1 MRAKGIVVL
10 VAAALATGTLAA
22 CGQAP
27 SSDGRSEVAQGGPA
41 FLDAGARTA
50 KYGTDAL
57 PGVFPRTITQAMGK
71 TTLDHK
77 PTRVVVL
84 DTGELDNVVALGVQ
98 PVGVA
103 FPDGSPNMPSYVGD
117 KGGKP
122 ADVGTTNTLNLEAI
136 AALKPDL
143 ILGSKLRAEKQ
154 YPLLAKIA
162 PTVFTERP
170 GYTWKSNFR
179 LNSAALD
186 RTEQADK
193 MISDYEA
200 AARKLGQDAQAR
212 LGTLPVISMLRFM
225 PGRIRLYATKS
236 FIGTVLADT
245 GLPVTES
252 GKANDLAVEI
262 STEQIGKADADW
274 ILYGTY
280 GDPGKTDQSGV
291 LGGPLWSTL
300 GAVKAGHAKAVPDET
315 WYLGLGV
322 LAANSVLTDLRG
334 ILRV

>member
-1 MRAKGIVVL
+1 MRSMGIAL
-10 VAAALATGTLAA
+10 LAAAALALTA

-27 SSDGRSEVAQGGPA
+27 STDGRSEVAQGGPG

-57 PGVFPRTITQAMGK
+57 PGVFPRTITHAMGR
-71 TTLDHK
+71 TTIEKK

-84 DTGELDNVVALGVQ
+84 DTGELDNVVALGVK

-103 FPDGSPNMPSYVGD
+103 FPDGSPDMPSYIGD
-117 KGGKP
+117 KAGKP
-122 ADVGTTNTLNLEAI
+122 ANAGTTNTLNLEAI

-162 PTVFTERP
+162 PTVFSERP
-170 GYTWKSNFR
+170 GYPWKSDFR

-186 RTEQADK
+186 QTEQADK
-193 MISDYEA
+193 MISDYETA
-200 AARKLGQDAQAR
+200 AKKLGTDAQAK
-212 LGTLPVISMLRFM
+212 LGKLPVISMLRFM
-225 PGRIRLYATKS
+225 PGRIRLYAAKS
-236 FIGTVLADT
+236 FVGTVLADT

-252 GKANDLAVEI
+252 GKVNDLAVEI
-262 STEQIGKADADW
+262 SAEQVGKADADW

-280 GDPGKTDQSGV
+280 GDPGKTGQAGV
-291 LGGPLWSTL
+291 LGGPLWPTL
-300 GAVKAGHAKAVPDET
+300 TAVKAGHAKPVADET

-322 LAANSVLTDLRG
+322 LAANSVLTDLRSV
-334 ILRV
+334 LLAV

>member
-1 MRAKGIVVL
+1 MRSQGIAVL
-10 VAAALATGTLAA
+10 IAAALALTA
-22 CGQAP
+22 CGQSPAT
-27 SSDGRSEVAQGGPA
+27 DGRSEVAVGGA
-41 FLDAGARTA
+41 GFQDAGARTA

-57 PGVFPRTITQAMGK
+57 PGVFPRTITHAMGK
-71 TTLDHK
+71 TTLAKK

-103 FPDGSPNMPSYVGD
+103 FPDGSPDMPSYVGD
-117 KGGKP
+117 KAGKP
-122 ADVGTTNTLNLEAI
+122 ANVGTSNTLNLEAI

-162 PTVFTERP
+162 PTVFSERP

-186 RTEQADK
+186 QTEQADK

-200 AARKLGQDAQAR
+200 AAKKLGQDAQAK
-212 LGTLPVISMLRFM
+212 LGRLPVISMLRFM
-225 PGRIRLYATKS
+225 PGKIRLYATKS
-236 FIGTVLADT
+236 FVGTVLADT

-252 GKANDLAVEI
+252 GKANDLAVEV
-262 STEQIGKADADW
+262 SPEQIGKADADW
-274 ILYGTY
+274 ILWGTY
-280 GDPGKTDQSGV
+280 GSPAKTGQAGV
-291 LGGPLWSTL
+291 LGGPLWPTL
-300 GAVKAGHAKAVPDET
+300 GAVKAGHAKQVPDET

-322 LAANSVLTDLRG
+322 LSANSVLTDLRT
-334 ILRV
+334 ILAV

>member
-1 MRAKGIVVL
+1 MRPQGIAVL
-10 VAAALATGTLAA
+10 IAAALVLTA
-22 CGQAP
+22 CGQSPA
-27 SSDGRSEVAQGGPA
+27 SDGRSEVAVGGA
-41 FLDAGARTA
+41 GFQDAGARTA

-57 PGVFPRTITQAMGK
+57 PGVFPRTITHAMGK

-84 DTGELDNVVALGVQ
+84 DTGELDNVVALGVK

-103 FPDGSPNMPSYVGD
+103 FPDGSPNMPSYIGD
-117 KGGKP
+117 RAGTP
-122 ADVGTTNTLNLEAI
+122 ANVGTQNSLNLEAI

-162 PTVFTERP
+162 PTVFSERP
-170 GYTWKSNFR
+170 GYPWKSDFL

-186 RTEQADK
+186 QTDQADK
-193 MISDYEA
+193 LLADYTA
-200 AARKLGQDAQAR
+200 AAKKLGQDAQAK
-212 LGTLPVISMLRFM
+212 LGKLPVISMLRFM
-225 PGRIRLYATKS
+225 PGRIRLYAEKS
-236 FIGTVLADT
+236 FVGTVLADT

-252 GKANDLAVEI
+252 GQADDLAVEI
-262 STEQIGKADADW
+262 SPEQIGKADADW
-274 ILYGTY
+274 ILWGTY
-280 GDPGKTDQSGV
+280 GSPDKTGQAGV

-300 GAVKAGHAKAVPDET
+300 GAVKSGHARKVADET

-322 LAANSVLTDLRG
+322 LAADSVLTDLRATLG
-334 ILRV
+334 V